1 MGSVGVLLLITI
13 IGALICAKAR
23 SAGGAVVFSLLALVL
38 FLATPVGAGLPGAVS
53 TFVSAFDRAAT
64 PALNDTQ
71 PAQTGPAVAE
81 NGGGDR

>member
-1 MGSVGVLLLITI
+1 MGSVGVLLLIAVV
-13 IGALICAKAR
+13 GAVICAKAR

-64 PALNDTQ
+64 PALNRGESSEVGGHQ
-71 PAQTGPAVAE
+71 AE
-81 NGGGDR
+81 TAGGGR

>member
-13 IGALICAKAR
+13 IGAVICAKAR
-23 SAGGAVVFSLLALVL
+23 SAGGAVVFSLLTLVL

-64 PALNDTQ
+64 PALSRTESSEVDANH
-71 PAQTGPAVAE
+71 AE
-81 NGGGDR
+81 TVGGDR